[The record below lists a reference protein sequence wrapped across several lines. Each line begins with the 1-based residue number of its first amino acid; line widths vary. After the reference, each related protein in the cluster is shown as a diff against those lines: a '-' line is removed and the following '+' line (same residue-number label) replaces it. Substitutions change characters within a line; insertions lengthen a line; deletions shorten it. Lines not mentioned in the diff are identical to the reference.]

1 MRGSRKLGRPAG
13 RVSLLTEGRFDVV
26 PGYLIRPGTPGV
38 PGDDAAA
45 LRAENGRL
53 REANERLRALLEEK
67 DAKIA
72 ELGGP
77 GRGWSV

>member
-1 MRGSRKLGRPAG
+1 
-13 RVSLLTEGRFDVV
+13 
-26 PGYLIRPGTPGV
+26 V